1 VSGRGERI
9 IAIGR
14 LLLALFSLVALQ
26 DRVVI
31 AVVVYALM
39 LALVAWRAPVIAV
52 KYRLLLHVCDF
63 LLYSMLVQTTHAAVS
78 PFFVFFSFSL
88 FSALIRFGVRGTL
101 INAAAAI
108 LTYVT
113 LAVLDDRIR
122 NDSSYLV
129 VRIASLSV
137 VTLLLVYIGAFHE
150 RMQAE
155 MAKLASWPRAGHGS
169 RESLALEALS
179 LAREALRVPR
189 AILAWKDATEEPVVW
204 CAVHDGTPRMTRE
217 GPAFLEK
224 LQQQYDGRN
233 VLATDITGDTM
244 QGRLLFLDR
253 TDFAADDAT
262 FADVV
267 GRLVATRID
276 QLNVAERMRATAVGE
291 ERIRVARDL
300 HDGLLQSLTGAALQL
315 EALHRV
321 VGVDD
326 DAVRQRLRRV
336 QELIENDQR
345 ELRKLIT
352 DLRPKSGEEGGV
364 PLAVRLIDLAE
375 RFERQWDVAVSVVVE
390 PPLPALTDERAGEIY
405 NIVSEGV
412 ANAAKHARATR
423 IDAAVRARDGRVEIT
438 LADNGQGFPFRGE
451 YDLRMLD
458 ELRRGPVTLKER
470 VASLGGELLL
480 QSSETG
486 ATLLIRI

>member
-26 DRVVI
+26 ERVVI
-31 AVVVYALM
+31 AVVVYALV
-39 LALVAWRAPVIAV
+39 LALVAWRAPVMAV
-52 KYRLLLHVCDF
+52 KYRVLLHVCDF
-63 LLYSMLVQTTHAAVS
+63 FLYSMLVQTTHAAVS

-122 NDSSYLV
+122 SDSSYLV

-169 RESLALEALS
+169 REALALEALS

-189 AILAWKDATEEPVVW
+189 AILAWKDATEDPVVW

-224 LQQQYDGRN
+224 LDQQYAGRN
-233 VLATDITGDTM
+233 VLATNITGDTM
-244 QGRLLFLDR
+244 QGTLLFLDR

-262 FADVV
+262 FAVVV

-276 QLNVAERMRATAVGE
+276 QLNLAERMRGTAVGE

-315 EALHRV
+315 EALRRL

-326 DAVRQRLRRV
+326 EAVRQRLRRV

-345 ELRKLIT
+345 ELRKLIS
-352 DLRPKSGEEGGV
+352 DLRPKSSEEGGV
-364 PLAVRLIDLAE
+364 PLSVRLLDLAE

-390 PPLPALTDERAGEIY
+390 PPFPSLTDERAGEIY

-412 ANAAKHARATR
+412 ANAAKHAHATR
-423 IDAAVRARDGRVEIT
+423 IDAAVRARDGRLEIT
-438 LADNGQGFPFRGE
+438 LSDDGHGFPFRGE

-486 ATLLIRI
+486 ARLVIRI